1 MSRVVYGSGGEAL
14 HLGAELGRGGEGSVF
29 EVATDPR
36 LVAKLYHQTP
46 DAAKQSKLA
55 FMAANADSN
64 LLSYVAWPKATL
76 HSCSGGPTIGFLMGR
91 VNAHEPVH
99 VLYSPRQRQHE
110 FPKAQW
116 DFLLYAARNTAV
128 AFDALH
134 SHKHVLGDVNQ
145 GNVMVASDS
154 KVLLIDSDSY
164 QINARG
170 TLHLCEVGVGHFTPS
185 ELQGKSFNGLTRT
198 ANHDNFG

>member
-116 DFLLYAARNTAV
+116 DFLLYAARNNYNTGVRVDSVDLLAQKSGDIQV
-128 AFDALH
+128 REALMYALQNDTNPGVRLK
-134 SHKHVLGDVNQ
+134 SLGAL
-145 GNVMVASDS
+145 GNSLGS
-154 KVLLIDSDSY
+154 T
-164 QINARG
+164 RG
-170 TLHLCEVGVGHFTPS
+170 
-185 ELQGKSFNGLTRT
+185 
-198 ANHDNFG
+198 